1 MAAAMAMAGTCT
13 GCKRSFEEMEKLI
26 IHHAYCLEPANEE
39 EKRNFE
45 NVRQHW
51 AQVNSSDSNKKKVQ
65 GERPY
70 YMEGKEI
77 RCCKECP
84 EVFEKYHRCREHRTR
99 CKSYY
104 QILPPEERKV
114 FDKEQL
120 EMKE

>member
-51 AQVNSSDSNKKKVQ
+51 AQVNSSDSNKKKFK
-65 GERPY
+65 ER
-70 YMEGKEI
+70 GRI
-77 RCCKECP
+77 TWR
-84 EVFEKYHRCREHRTR
+84 
-99 CKSYY
+99 
-104 QILPPEERKV
+104 ERKSV
-114 FDKEQL
+114 AAKSAPKFLKNITVVESTVHGANL
-120 EMKE
+120 IIKSCRRRNGKFSTRNNLK